1 MEALKNILTE
11 FDPTA
16 FVPQLGSVIG
26 WMELILRICVLAGPI
41 ALLVMGLWY
50 LILPP
55 KEANHIAG
63 YRFFWGMGSVQSWK
77 VMQFLAGVGWAASGL
92 VLTIT
97 MVVITNGYRGMDMMA
112 MGYSAIRCILWQI
125 GAAMLTCVLVNLSM
139 MIMFDFKG
147 NLRPWLNK
155 KDNKKPEEPKK
166 NKSAQKPKTAAPKES
181 KPKKAEPKESKPKK
195 AESKPKK

>member
-1 MEALKNILTE
+1 MEALKNLLTE
-11 FDPTA
+11 FDPAA

-125 GAAMLTCVLVNLSM
+125 GAAALTCVLVNLSM
-139 MIMFDFKG
+139 MIMFTFKG
-147 NLRPWLNK
+147 DLRPWFNK
-155 KDNKKPEEPKK
+155 GMKKSEAPKKKKP
-166 NKSAQKPKTAAPKES
+166 AQKPKTAAPKES

-195 AESKPKK
+195 AESKSKK

>member
-1 MEALKNILTE
+1 MEALKNLLTE
-11 FDPTA
+11 FDPAA

-26 WMELILRICVLAGPI
+26 WLELILRICVLAGPI

-125 GAAMLTCVLVNLSM
+125 GAAVLTCVLVNLSM
-139 MIMFDFKG
+139 MIMFTFKG
-147 NLRPWLNK
+147 DLRPWFNK
-155 KDNKKPEEPKK
+155 GMKKSEAPKKKKP
-166 NKSAQKPKTAAPKES
+166 AQKPKTAAPKES
-181 KPKKAEPKESKPKK
+181 KPKKAESKSKK
-195 AESKPKK
+195 